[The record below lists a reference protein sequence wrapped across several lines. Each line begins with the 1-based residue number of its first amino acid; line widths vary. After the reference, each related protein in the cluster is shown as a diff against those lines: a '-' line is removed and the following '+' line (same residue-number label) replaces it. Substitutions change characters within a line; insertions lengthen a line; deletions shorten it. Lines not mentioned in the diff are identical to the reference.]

1 MPGDI
6 LLLHGTLGAG
16 KTCLVQG
23 IAFGLGVTDYVKS
36 PSFTLVNEYQTAAGF
51 LVYHIDLY
59 RINQPGEERSFG
71 LEDYLTGDGI
81 CLIEW
86 PDRVRDIFTNDAL
99 LVDITVTG
107 DNERQILFSGI
118 GQRYQTLVEK
128 SDCF

>member
-1 MPGDI
+1 MPGDV
-6 LLLHGTLGAG
+6 LLLEGPLGAG

-51 LVYHIDLY
+51 PLYHIDLY
-59 RINQPGEERSFG
+59 RITEPGEERSFG
-71 LEDYLTGDGI
+71 LEDYLNSDGI
-81 CLIEW
+81 CAIEW
-86 PDRVRDIFTNDAL
+86 PGRVRDIFKIDAL
-99 LVDITVTG
+99 IVDITLNG

-118 GQRYQTLVEK
+118 GQRYQALVEK